1 MLVRRLCQRLACVS
15 SDDLLYLSREPLNA
29 ETPLARQV
37 GVITPAERHYV
48 RDHFAIPQ
56 GPDRIEIDGAV
67 RTPLQLDLNQIR
79 SLPPRSLVV
88 TLECAGNGRAFLDP
102 PVGGEQWRTG
112 AVGTAEWTGASLR
125 TVLEM
130 AEPLSGAVEVLCV
143 GADAGTP
150 ADVGARIAYERSL
163 PIGDAVRDDVLIAY
177 AMNGSD
183 LPPEHGAPL
192 RLIVP
197 GWYGMA
203 SVKWLARLRLLER
216 SFDGFFQTQRYV
228 VGDRPLRE
236 IAVRAL
242 IAWPN
247 EGERLAQLPFVARG
261 YAWSGRGDLARVE
274 VSIDGG
280 SSWRDATLGDE
291 ITRYAWRQ
299 WHATIAPRASGQL
312 VLLARAITS
321 DGTTQPLQE
330 VRNERGYENN
340 AARPVRIE
348 IA

>member
-1 MLVRRLCQRLACVS
+1 MPETGRVN
-15 SDDLLYLSREPLNA
+15 SDDLVYLSREPLNA
-29 ETPLARQV
+29 EMPLERQV
-37 GVITPAERHYV
+37 GAITPSARHYV
-48 RDHFAIPQ
+48 RDHFAIPEAP
-56 GPDRIEIDGAV
+56 GRLAIDGAV
-67 RTPLQLDLNQIR
+67 RTPLQLELDDVR

-102 PVGGEQWRTG
+102 PAAGEQWRTG

-125 TVLEM
+125 AVLEM
-130 AEPLSGAVEVLCV
+130 AEPLASAVEVLCV

-163 PIGDAVRDDVLIAY
+163 PIADALRDDVLLAY
-177 AMNGSD
+177 AMNGDD

-192 RLIVP
+192 RLVVP

-216 SFDGFFQTQRYV
+216 KFEGFFQTERYV
-228 VGDRPLRE
+228 VEGRPVRE
-236 IAVRAL
+236 IAARAL
-242 IAWPN
+242 ITSPRD
-247 EGERLAQLPFVARG
+247 GERLAARPFVARG

-274 VSIDGG
+274 VSADGG
-280 SSWRDATLGDE
+280 SSWRDATLGE
-291 ITRYAWRQ
+291 ALSRYAWRQ
-299 WHATIAPRASGQL
+299 WHAAIAPRASGQL
-312 VLLARAITS
+312 VLLARAVTTT
-321 DGTTQPLQE
+321 GTTQPLQE
-330 VRNERGYENN
+330 VRNMRGYENN

>member
-1 MLVRRLCQRLACVS
+1 MPETGRVSAEDLV
-15 SDDLLYLSREPLNA
+15 YLSREPINA
-29 ETPLARQV
+29 ETPLERQV
-37 GVITPAERHYV
+37 GLITPASRHYV
-48 RDHFAIPQ
+48 RNHFAIPAA
-56 GPDRIEIDGAV
+56 PDRLAVEGAV
-67 RTPLQLDLNQIR
+67 RTPLQLKMADIR

-125 TVLEM
+125 EVLEM
-130 AEPLSGAVEVLCV
+130 AEPLSSAVDVHCI
-143 GADAGTP
+143 GADTGTP
-150 ADVGARIAYERSL
+150 AGTDARIAYERSL
-163 PIGDAVRDDVLIAY
+163 PMGDALREDMLLAY

-183 LPPEHGAPL
+183 LPAEHGAPL

-203 SVKWLARLRLLER
+203 SVKWLTRLRLLER
-216 SFDGFFQTQRYV
+216 RFEGFFQSERYV

-236 IAVRAL
+236 IAARAL
-242 IAWPN
+242 TVWPR
-247 EGERLAQLPFVARG
+247 EGERLTPQPFVARG
-261 YAWSGRGDLARVE
+261 YAWSGRGDLERVE
-274 VSIDGG
+274 LSTDGG
-280 SSWRDATLGDE
+280 GNWRNATLDE
-291 ITRYAWRQ
+291 GITPYAWRQ
-299 WHATIAPRASGQL
+299 WHATIAPHRSGQI
-312 VLLARAITS
+312 VLFARAVTTE
-321 DGTTQPLQE
+321 GTTQPLQE

>member
-1 MLVRRLCQRLACVS
+1 MNTDELI
-15 SDDLLYLSREPLNA
+15 YLSREPLNA
-29 ETPLARQV
+29 ETQLDRQV
-37 GVITPAERHYV
+37 GTITPTSRHYV
-48 RDHFAIPQ
+48 RDHFPIPQ
-56 GPDRIEIDGAV
+56 APQRLAIDGAV
-67 RTPLQLDLNQIR
+67 SAPLQLGLDDLR

-102 PVGGEQWRTG
+102 PVGGEQWGTG
-112 AVGTAEWTGASLR
+112 AVSTAEWTGASLR
-125 TVLEM
+125 AVLEM
-130 AEPLSGAVEVLCV
+130 AEPLASAVEVLCV

-163 PIGDAVRDDVLIAY
+163 PIADALRDDVLLAY
-177 AMNGSD
+177 AMNGID

-216 SFDGFFQTQRYV
+216 KFDGFFQARRYV

-236 IAVRAL
+236 IAPRAL
-242 IAWPN
+242 ITWPR
-247 EGERLAQLPFVARG
+247 EDERLPERPFVARG
-261 YAWSGRGDLARVE
+261 YAWSGRGDLVRVE
-274 VSIDGG
+274 VSADGG
-280 SSWRDATLGDE
+280 RSWRDASLAEGLS
-291 ITRYAWRQ
+291 RYAWRA
-299 WHATIAPRASGQL
+299 WNCAVAPRASGQL
-312 VLLARAITS
+312 LLLARAVTT
-321 DGTTQPLQE
+321 DGAIQPLEE
-330 VRNERGYENN
+330 VRGVLGYANN

>member
-1 MLVRRLCQRLACVS
+1 MS
-15 SDDLLYLSREPLNA
+15 PDDDLVYLSREPLNA
-29 ETPLARQV
+29 ETPLERQV

-48 RDHFAIPQ
+48 RDHFAIPE
-56 GPDRIEIDGAV
+56 GPDRLAVDGAV

-102 PVGGEQWRTG
+102 PVAGEQWSTG
-112 AVGTAEWTGASLR
+112 AVSTAEWTGASLR
-125 TVLEM
+125 AVLEL
-130 AEPLSGAVEVLCV
+130 AEPLSSAVEVLCV

-150 ADVGARIAYERSL
+150 AGVGARIAYERSL
-163 PIGDAVRDDVLIAY
+163 PIADALRDDVLVAY
-177 AMNGSD
+177 AMNGD
-183 LPPEHGAPL
+183 DIPPEHGAPL
-192 RLIVP
+192 RLVVP

-203 SVKWLARLRLLER
+203 SVKWLTRLRVLER
-216 SFDGFFQTQRYV
+216 KFDGFFQTQRYV

-236 IAVRAL
+236 IAARAL
-242 IAWPN
+242 IAWPG
-247 EGERLAQLPFVARG
+247 EGERVAKGTFVARG

-274 VSIDGG
+274 ISADGG
-280 SSWRDATLGDE
+280 SSWRDAALGDE

-299 WHATIAPRASGQL
+299 WHATIGPRVSGPL
-312 VLLARAITS
+312 VLVARAITT
-321 DGTTQPLQE
+321 DGATQPLEE

-348 IA
+348 ID

>member
-1 MLVRRLCQRLACVS
+1 MPETDRVS
-15 SDDLLYLSREPLNA
+15 ADDLVYLSRDPLNA
-29 ETPLARQV
+29 ETPLERQV
-37 GVITPAERHYV
+37 GVITPAARHYV
-48 RDHFAIPQ
+48 RDHFAIPA
-56 GPDRIEIDGAV
+56 GPDRLAIEGAV
-67 RTPLQLDLNQIR
+67 RTPMQLDLDRIR

-102 PVGGEQWRTG
+102 PVAGEQWRIG

-125 TVLEM
+125 AVLEM
-130 AEPLSGAVEVLCV
+130 AEPLPSAMEVLCV
-143 GADAGTP
+143 GADAGIP
-150 ADVGARIAYERSL
+150 AGAAARIAFERSL
-163 PIGDAVRDDVLIAY
+163 PIADALRDDVLVAY
-177 AMNGSD
+177 AMNGND

-192 RLIVP
+192 RLVVP

-216 SFDGFFQTQRYV
+216 RFEGFFQKDRYV

-236 IAVRAL
+236 IAARAL
-242 IAWPN
+242 IASPHD
-247 EGERLAQLPFVARG
+247 GERLALRSFVTRG

-274 VSIDGG
+274 VSADGG
-280 SSWRDATLGDE
+280 GSWHDATLSEG
-291 ITRYAWRQ
+291 TGRYAWRQ
-299 WHATIAPRASGQL
+299 WHAAISPRASGQL
-312 VLLARAITS
+312 VLLARAVTTA
-321 DGTTQPLQE
+321 GATQPLDE